1 MLDEHPRANIT
12 EESLSKLKTVFKE
25 NGTVTAGNSSG
36 VNDGSA
42 AMLLMKREEAE
53 KRNLKPLA
61 KIISW
66 ATCGVEPAL
75 MGTGPIPASK
85 SALKKAGWKVDD
97 LDLQILS
104 ELSNDASIS
113 VPRLSKKIDVN
124 SSVVY
129 SRIKR
134 LVKRKLIERFT
145 IDVNDAELGYEVKAL
160 TGINIDTKQR
170 DNVIEQLF
178 KIDGVREVAEVTGR
192 FDILVT
198 MYSRSLDQMHKMV
211 SEKIGRVEGIQ
222 SSESFIEMKSRTKA
236 MPYMPSNTGE

>member
-1 MLDEHPRANIT
+1 
-12 EESLSKLKTVFKE
+12 
-25 NGTVTAGNSSG
+25 
-36 VNDGSA
+36 
-42 AMLLMKREEAE
+42 
-53 KRNLKPLA
+53 
-61 KIISW
+61 
-66 ATCGVEPAL
+66 
-75 MGTGPIPASK
+75 
-85 SALKKAGWKVDD
+85 
-97 LDLQILS
+97 
-104 ELSNDASIS
+104 
-113 VPRLSKKIDVN
+113 VPRLSKKINVN

-145 IDVNDAELGYEVKAL
+145 IVVNDAELGYEVKAL

-178 KIDGVREVAEVTGR
+178 NIDGVREVAEVTGR

-198 MYSRSLDQMHKMV
+198 MYSKSLDQMHKMV

-236 MPYMPSNTGE
+236 MPYMPSNTGD

>member
-1 MLDEHPRANIT
+1 M
-12 EESLSKLKTVFKE
+12 
-25 NGTVTAGNSSG
+25 
-36 VNDGSA
+36 
-42 AMLLMKREEAE
+42 
-53 KRNLKPLA
+53 
-61 KIISW
+61 
-66 ATCGVEPAL
+66 
-75 MGTGPIPASK
+75 
-85 SALKKAGWKVDD
+85 DD

-113 VPRLSKKIDVN
+113 VPRLSKKINVN

-178 KIDGVREVAEVTGR
+178 NIDGVREVAEVTGR

-236 MPYMPSNTGE
+236 MPYMPSNTGD

>member
-1 MLDEHPRANIT
+1 M
-12 EESLSKLKTVFKE
+12 V
-25 NGTVTAGNSSG
+25 
-36 VNDGSA
+36 
-42 AMLLMKREEAE
+42 
-53 KRNLKPLA
+53 
-61 KIISW
+61 
-66 ATCGVEPAL
+66 
-75 MGTGPIPASK
+75 
-85 SALKKAGWKVDD
+85 KVDD

-134 LVKRKLIERFT
+134 LVKRKLIKRFT
-145 IDVNDAELGYEVKAL
+145 IVVNDAELGYEVKAL

-198 MYSRSLDQMHKMV
+198 MYARSLDQMHKMV

-236 MPYMPSNTGE
+236 MPYMPSNSGD

>member
-1 MLDEHPRANIT
+1 M
-12 EESLSKLKTVFKE
+12 
-25 NGTVTAGNSSG
+25 
-36 VNDGSA
+36 
-42 AMLLMKREEAE
+42 
-53 KRNLKPLA
+53 
-61 KIISW
+61 
-66 ATCGVEPAL
+66 
-75 MGTGPIPASK
+75 
-85 SALKKAGWKVDD
+85 
-97 LDLQILS
+97 DLQILS

-198 MYSRSLDQMHKMV
+198 MYSKSLDQMHKMV
-211 SEKIGRVEGIQ
+211 SERIGRIEGIQ
-222 SSESFIEMKSRTKA
+222 SSESFIEMKSREKA
-236 MPYMPSNTGE
+236 MPYMPTKGSD

>member
-1 MLDEHPRANIT
+1 M
-12 EESLSKLKTVFKE
+12 
-25 NGTVTAGNSSG
+25 
-36 VNDGSA
+36 
-42 AMLLMKREEAE
+42 
-53 KRNLKPLA
+53 
-61 KIISW
+61 
-66 ATCGVEPAL
+66 
-75 MGTGPIPASK
+75 
-85 SALKKAGWKVDD
+85 
-97 LDLQILS
+97 
-104 ELSNDASIS
+104 S

-198 MYSRSLDQMHKMV
+198 MYSRTLDQMHKMV
-211 SEKIGRVEGIQ
+211 SEKIGRIEGIQ

-236 MPYMPSNTGE
+236 MPYMPSNTGD

>member
-1 MLDEHPRANIT
+1 MT
-12 EESLSKLKTVFKE
+12 
-25 NGTVTAGNSSG
+25 
-36 VNDGSA
+36 
-42 AMLLMKREEAE
+42 
-53 KRNLKPLA
+53 
-61 KIISW
+61 
-66 ATCGVEPAL
+66 
-75 MGTGPIPASK
+75 
-85 SALKKAGWKVDD
+85 KVDT

-134 LVKRKLIERFT
+134 LVKKKLIERYT
-145 IDVNDAELGYEVKAL
+145 IVVNDSELGYEVKAL
-160 TGINIDTKQR
+160 TGINVNSKKR
-170 DNVIEQLF
+170 DHIIEELF

-198 MYSRSLDQMHKMV
+198 MYSKSLDQMHKIV
-211 SEKIGRVEGIQ
+211 SERIGRIDGIQ

-236 MPYMPSNTGE
+236 IPYMASKGND

>member
-1 MLDEHPRANIT
+1 M
-12 EESLSKLKTVFKE
+12 
-25 NGTVTAGNSSG
+25 
-36 VNDGSA
+36 
-42 AMLLMKREEAE
+42 
-53 KRNLKPLA
+53 
-61 KIISW
+61 
-66 ATCGVEPAL
+66 
-75 MGTGPIPASK
+75 
-85 SALKKAGWKVDD
+85 DD

-113 VPRLSKKIDVN
+113 VPKLSKKIDVN

-134 LVKRKLIERFT
+134 LLKRKLIERFT
-145 IDVNDAELGYEVKAL
+145 IVVNDAELGYEVKAL

-178 KIDGVREVAEVTGR
+178 NIDGVREVAEVTGR

-236 MPYMPSNTGE
+236 MPYMPSNTGD

>member
-1 MLDEHPRANIT
+1 ME
-12 EESLSKLKTVFKE
+12 
-25 NGTVTAGNSSG
+25 
-36 VNDGSA
+36 
-42 AMLLMKREEAE
+42 
-53 KRNLKPLA
+53 
-61 KIISW
+61 
-66 ATCGVEPAL
+66 
-75 MGTGPIPASK
+75 
-85 SALKKAGWKVDD
+85 
-97 LDLQILS
+97 ILS

-145 IDVNDAELGYEVKAL
+145 IVVNDAELGYEVKAL

-170 DNVIEQLF
+170 DNVINQLF

-198 MYSRSLDQMHKMV
+198 MYARSLDQMHKMV

-236 MPYMPSNTGE
+236 MPYMPSNSGD

>member
-1 MLDEHPRANIT
+1 MLQFQSHDYT
-12 EESLSKLKTVFKE
+12 
-25 NGTVTAGNSSG
+25 
-36 VNDGSA
+36 
-42 AMLLMKREEAE
+42 
-53 KRNLKPLA
+53 
-61 KIISW
+61 
-66 ATCGVEPAL
+66 
-75 MGTGPIPASK
+75 
-85 SALKKAGWKVDD
+85 
-97 LDLQILS
+97 
-104 ELSNDASIS
+104 
-113 VPRLSKKIDVN
+113 KKIDVN